1 MGIKDE
7 IAERKNKIKHS
18 ILEKIEFNLSTL
30 DFIIIVRERLYV
42 KDRKLNQTVLDV
54 IIR

>member
-30 DFIIIVRERLYV
+30 GFTIILCKRVYV
-42 KDRKLNQTVLDV
+42 KHRELN
-54 IIR
+54 